1 MHVVLDYLKQNQ
13 KRFLAEFC
21 EYLRFPSVSAQT
33 KHTPDLHA
41 CAQWLANHCQQIGL
55 EAKIHRTNRHPIVTA
70 TTPKARKGKGRKHF
84 MVYGHYD
91 VQPPEPLDLWKT
103 PPFEPRIEGRNLFAR
118 GSTDNKGQNFA
129 HLKAVEAYLK
139 TGTPLPCDLTFVLE
153 GEEEVGSASLDTFL
167 RSHSKELACD
177 AIVISD
183 TGMPAPNC
191 PALTV
196 GLRGIIAFEI
206 TLHGPARDLHSG
218 IFGGSVDNPAM
229 ALAQLL
235 AKVRDE
241 SGRITIPGFYKG
253 VAPLSKYEREQAK
266 RYPMT
271 DAQLKKMIGAP
282 KLFGETGFNATEQ
295 RSARPTFEINGLTSG
310 YQGEGSKTIV
320 PSWARAK
327 ITCRLVPA
335 QNPAHIR
342 EAVCGWLKRHCPP
355 TVKMEIKA
363 GHGAEAYHVSP
374 TGAEAQSALRALRSA
389 FGKEPIVMREG
400 GSIPIV
406 NQFKKI
412 LGADSLLLGIGLP
425 DDNAHSPNEKFNLD
439 CFEKGQLMSAYLWQE
454 LAS

>member
-1 MHVVLDYLKQNQ
+1 MQAVLDYLKQNQ

-21 EYLRFPSVSAQT
+21 DYLCFPSVSAQS
-33 KHTPDLHA
+33 KHNVDLNA
-41 CAQWLANHCQQIGL
+41 CAVWLAAHCKQIGL
-55 EAKIHRTNRHPIVTA
+55 DAKIHTTTRHPIVTA
-70 TTPKARKGKGRKHF
+70 TTPKVKGKGRKHF

-91 VQPPEPLDLWKT
+91 VQPPEPLELWQS
-103 PPFEPRIEGRNLFAR
+103 PPFAPRIVGRNLFAR

-139 TGTPLPCDLTFVLE
+139 TNTPLPCDLTFVLE

-167 RSHSKELACD
+167 KSHRRELACD
-177 AIVISD
+177 AVVISD

-218 IFGGSVDNPAM
+218 IFGGAVDNPAL

-235 AKVRDE
+235 AQVRAKN
-241 SGRITIPGFYKG
+241 GRITIPGFYDG
-253 VAPLSKYEREQAK
+253 VASLSKFERVQTK

-271 DAQLKKMIGAP
+271 DAQLKKLVGAP
-282 KLFGETGFNATEQ
+282 QLFGERGFSPTEQ

-327 ITCRLVPA
+327 ITCRLVPN
-335 QNPAHIR
+335 QNPAHVR
-342 EAVCGWLKRHCPP
+342 KVVCAWLKKHCPP
-355 TVKMEIKA
+355 TVHLEIKA

-374 TGAEAQSALRALRSA
+374 TGAEAQAALRALRKA
-389 FGKEPIVMREG
+389 FGREPIVMREG

-439 CFEKGQLMSAYLWQE
+439 CFEKGQLMSAHLWQE
-454 LAS
+454 LAG